1 VAVSCLLARKEDP
14 EIGECSSIGHAGAA
28 RGCAARCLVMGFLA
42 FEKGKNR
49 HDGFRVG
56 ICAAPQ
62 RADIQRGC
70 RHLSPGPTAWHPD
83 GKRIS
88 SVQDWTMGERG
99 SSNSVLLK
107 IGQKESV
114 DNVHTLAFG
123 LGRTS
128 AGLARTRH
136 VFGTSQRLQGL
147 ECSSSPTS
155 GTVFPQVR
163 GPLGL

>member
-1 VAVSCLLARKEDP
+1 
-14 EIGECSSIGHAGAA
+14 
-28 RGCAARCLVMGFLA
+28 
-42 FEKGKNR
+42 
-49 HDGFRVG
+49 
-56 ICAAPQ
+56 
-62 RADIQRGC
+62 
-70 RHLSPGPTAWHPD
+70 
-83 GKRIS
+83 
-88 SVQDWTMGERG
+88 MGERG